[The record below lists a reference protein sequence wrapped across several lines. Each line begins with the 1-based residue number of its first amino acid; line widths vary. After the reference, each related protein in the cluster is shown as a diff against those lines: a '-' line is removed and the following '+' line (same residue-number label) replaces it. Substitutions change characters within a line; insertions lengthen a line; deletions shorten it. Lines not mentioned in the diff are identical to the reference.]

1 MFRSREPLITL
12 ECAPIGPRRAPTP
25 RKAAFILSEPQNVMF
40 VRRVTFGNTL
50 PCLFWHQILFQK
62 GVAAGEFTRGA
73 HNFNARISQI
83 LSKMEGFFN
92 SRLIANILKFEIKNF

>member
-50 PCLFWHQILFQK
+50 PCLFWHLK

-73 HNFNARISQI
+73 PNFNARISQI
-83 LSKMEGFFN
+83 LSKMEGFLN